1 MGAPMRPRRRLR
13 LLLAG
18 LVAAGLLAARGG
30 ATGSDPSPSPGG
42 DAAAR
47 AAPTG
52 SDLQSV
58 APPRGRSVEEE
69 RDPGRGPRSHEPVF
83 LGPTTTTE
91 HAKVGLSTWITPGAP
106 AEHRENP
113 GGIAI
118 GLTITWPAPPRAL
131 PSAGPSAWRGSAGR

>member
-1 MGAPMRPRRRLR
+1 MPRWSTLSLAAITLAPTASLPPAAIAEPEEVEGGAGAP
-13 LLLAG
+13 
-18 LVAAGLLAARGG
+18 
-30 ATGSDPSPSPGG
+30 
-42 DAAAR
+42 AAA
-47 AAPTG
+47 AS